1 MMRKEWF
8 AFVRKTRVKLQ
19 KKDKTKKITHQMA
32 MSEASKHWP
41 KEKAKIAR
49 RLKREQK
56 KSQKEQPIA
65 EKNI

>member
-49 RLKREQK
+49 RMKREQK
-56 KSQKEQPIA
+56 KLENAQSNA
-65 EKNI
+65 EKST